1 MLSPSAC
8 HRVRYVGVKV
18 QVVLISS
25 QVCCQREGPR
35 EKATRTRMRRSA
47 SGSTPGPSRRSLL
60 LTAPGLSGGSA
71 RPFCHGLPRNTLP
84 GHSPSHSHIVSLN
97 MSVGHS
103 LSLSHSQSI
112 RSIIS
117 NYISFSDFTTDTS
130 NCDEMILLISTFV
143 VNKKS
148 FLIK

>member
-8 HRVRYVGVKV
+8 HRVRNVGVKV

-35 EKATRTRMRRSA
+35 EKATRSRMRRSA

-103 LSLSHSQSI
+103 FTHSQSHCLSLLVVSSLTLTI
-112 RSIIS
+112 FPSQ
-117 NYISFSDFTTDTS
+117 TS
-130 NCDEMILLISTFV
+130 LLTLVIV
-143 VNKKS
+143 MR
-148 FLIK
+148 